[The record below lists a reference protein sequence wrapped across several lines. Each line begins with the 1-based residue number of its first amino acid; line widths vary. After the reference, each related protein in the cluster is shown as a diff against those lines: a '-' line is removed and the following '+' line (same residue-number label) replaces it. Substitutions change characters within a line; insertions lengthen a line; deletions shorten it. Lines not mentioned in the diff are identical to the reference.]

1 MLKTAVP
8 DGNGSQRMLNGQLLQ
23 HNNLQ
28 QCQIMAVATASM
40 SDVHTLFETC
50 SETSRDQRTVNKL
63 RNTQRVSKKN
73 MSKYLCQT

>member
-28 QCQIMAVATASM
+28 PCQIRAVVTASSM
-40 SDVHTLFETC
+40 SDVHTLFET
-50 SETSRDQRTVNKL
+50 
-63 RNTQRVSKKN
+63 
-73 MSKYLCQT
+73 